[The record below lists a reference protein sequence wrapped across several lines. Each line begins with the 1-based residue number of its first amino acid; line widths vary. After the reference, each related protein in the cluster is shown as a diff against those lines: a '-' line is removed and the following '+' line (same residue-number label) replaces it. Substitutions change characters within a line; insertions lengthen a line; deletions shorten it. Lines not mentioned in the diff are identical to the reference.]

1 MLSATTSAQNPAG
14 SLIPPLSGSQLG
26 SDCVLTVSVAASI
39 APTAIE
45 PATAIRFIETSMVF
59 DLSI

>member
-1 MLSATTSAQNPAG
+1 M
-14 SLIPPLSGSQLG
+14 PPLSGSQLG

-45 PATAIRFIETSMVF
+45 PATAKRFIETNMVF
-59 DLSI
+59 DLSV